1 MKEIVKA
8 HCNKCAGKRNHEVS
22 HQEEFKEEDEVDTGI
37 KIWEISIF
45 EMIKCCGCENIEL
58 RHTFEF
64 SENIDDEG
72 RPIATI
78 SYYPPAIYRKLPRWF
93 HKSIFIF
100 GLKDDLIA
108 GLLYEINV
116 ALQNDSKRLAAM
128 GVRALIE
135 HIMID
140 KIEDQGSFRKNVA
153 KFHEKGFISM
163 VQKKILLTILEA
175 GHAAIHRSY
184 NPSEEDLTTLI
195 DVAESV
201 IESIYVNE

>member
-1 MKEIVKA
+1 MQGYI
-8 HCNKCAGKRNHEVS
+8 
-22 HQEEFKEEDEVDTGI
+22 T
-37 KIWEISIF
+37 
-45 EMIKCCGCENIEL
+45 
-58 RHTFEF
+58 
-64 SENIDDEG
+64 
-72 RPIATI
+72 
-78 SYYPPAIYRKLPRWF
+78 
-93 HKSIFIF
+93 
-100 GLKDDLIA
+100 
-108 GLLYEINV
+108 GLLHEIYV

-153 KFHEKGFISM
+153 KFHEKGFISL

-201 IESIYVNE
+201 IESIYVNDYNAKNLEKRIPPRKSKEDQETSSAKNESRKE